1 MGNVLNNV
9 DADVS
14 VLKENN
20 TEFVH
25 MLLHNVDAVCVCV
38 WGGGG
43 GRGCYAIT

>member
-9 DADVS
+9 DAGVS

-25 MLLHNVDAVCVCV
+25 MLLHNVDAVC
-38 WGGGG
+38 GGE
-43 GRGCYAIT
+43 RVCYAIT